1 MVNHDAPAPM
11 ATDATTYSKPARIF
25 HWVTAA
31 VVFVMVPVGLWMSY
45 RGNTLDI
52 WDGLTNGLYSGHKLT
67 GFLLLWL
74 IVARL
79 VYRLMRGAPRD
90 EPTLLWW
97 HKAASHTTHWLLYGL
112 LLVVPMLGW
121 IGVSLY
127 PSLDVFGLFNLPAL
141 AKPNEQAA
149 AKVLSLHGT
158 LALLLAAVACAHIG
172 AAIYHHAI
180 RKDGVLRRMLP
191 PSR

>member
-1 MVNHDAPAPM
+1 MDDHGGLAPGA
-11 ATDATTYSKPARIF
+11 ADATTYSKPARIF
-25 HWVTAA
+25 HWITAA

-45 RGNTLDI
+45 RGNTLNL

-79 VYRLMRGAPRD
+79 VYRFRRGAPPD
-90 EPTLLWW
+90 EPSLLWW
-97 HKAASHTTHWLLYGL
+97 HKAASHATHWLLYGL
-112 LLVVPMLGW
+112 LLVVPILGW

-127 PSLDVFGLFNLPAL
+127 PSLDVFGLFKLPAL
-141 AKPNEQAA
+141 AKPNEDAA

-172 AAIYHHAI
+172 AALYHHLI
-180 RKDGVLRRMLP
+180 RKDGVLRRMMP